1 MSGARN
7 SEECRAPYIVALD
20 LATCTGYAM
29 GDGSRLPE
37 VGHVR
42 LPPVIEGDRGKTFD
56 TLRWFVLDKITKA
69 RGLGRDVVV
78 IVEKPILPKAFIK
91 GGRIIYPTSLDV
103 TMLLQG
109 LVAIVEQ
116 LCFER
121 EVEIV
126 CVDVATVKK
135 ALAGHGGADKS
146 DQMFVARKCGL
157 TITVDDE
164 ADAFA
169 VWLCALRSYNRRA
182 SERFDALVW
191 GSRGA
196 LL

>member
-1 MSGARN
+1 MSGARA
-7 SEECRAPYIVALD
+7 EEARAPFIVALD
-20 LATCTGYAM
+20 LATCTGYAL

-37 VGHVR
+37 VGHIR
-42 LPPVIEGDRGKTFD
+42 LPPVIEGERGNTFD
-56 TLRWFVLDKITKA
+56 KLRWFVMDKITKA
-69 RGLGRDVVV
+69 RGLGRDVMVV
-78 IVEKPILPKAFIK
+78 VEKPILPKAFIK
-91 GGRIIYPTSLDV
+91 GGRIIYPTNLET

-109 LVAIVEQ
+109 MVAIVEQ
-116 LCFER
+116 LCYEQ
-121 EVEIV
+121 EVDIEA
-126 CVDVATVKK
+126 VDVPTVKK
-135 ALAGHGGADKS
+135 MLAGHGGADKA
-146 DQMFVARKCGL
+146 DMVHVARKCGL

-169 VWLCALRSYNRRA
+169 IFLCALQTYNRRA